1 MKMRLKE
8 VSTWFFIAVLAAL
21 GANTLFLVLIKQSY
35 DSVVAAQ
42 AHRRTALALAGE
54 LQQETVQLARLVR
67 AYTVTGE
74 PRYLLYYYD
83 ILSIRTGEKPPPA
96 NFKPNTYWDD
106 VIAGRLE
113 HRMPKE
119 GPKRSLA
126 DLMRSEGFSEAEL
139 LKLKKVLDATAAMN
153 QIEQIAFAA
162 TQGLYNPDTREF
174 VSDGP
179 PRLDFAGKEVH
190 GEEYN
195 VLMADLSQ
203 AVNALIELTDARTSN
218 DVALAGK
225 RLERWILLSL
235 VSMAMTIVMVM
246 LATRLIRRQVLV
258 PIHRLG
264 KAATRLAAGDYAT
277 RTEGAGGGLEELAT
291 LRRTVDGMAQAI
303 EEDIRQRHSVQQE
316 LEVARQQA
324 EDATRAKSMFLAN
337 MSHEIRTPMN
347 AIIGMAYLALQTKLL
362 PRQRDY
368 VNKIHTAG
376 RSLLGIINDIL
387 DFSKVEAGKLE
398 LDQGRFRVEDVAA
411 NSLTLLRQRAHEQ
424 DIELL
429 FEVTDPRLLVE
440 GVAFT
445 GDALRLGQILTNLLS
460 NAVKFTHHGYVKLTI
475 SVEQRVDDVFTLRF
489 NVRDTGIG
497 MTEEQRARLFQ
508 EFTQADGST
517 TRRYGG
523 TGLGLSISRKLVE
536 LMGGRIWA
544 ESLPGKGSSFIFT
557 VQFPLAL
564 PASPPPPPLPNS
576 DRMRVLVIDDQ
587 SEARMAL
594 LGLLGA
600 LGVGASWPGGL
611 DQAEDGAAALAM
623 IDQAAGAGRGYDLL
637 LVDWLM
643 PGLDGAGLLEALQ
656 QKELD
661 KKPLAVVV
669 SAYDTEVMHAAA
681 KKLDAHYFLPKPVLP
696 ESLRNLFAW
705 LAGAVDQV
713 LEAGPGE
720 STAADLTGMKVLLAE
735 DNPINQQVAAE
746 LMQSRGVLVDVAD
759 DGEQA
764 IERVLAHPPGHYSLV
779 LMDLQMPVMDG
790 YEATRRLR
798 LDQRYFDLPIV
809 AMTAHAMA
817 EERKRCQVLGMNGHV
832 AKPIEP
838 DLLYA
843 MLAQFTKDAPVAA
856 AVFPGHAPATPDSAP
871 PPPATLPPTLPVI
884 AGLDTVTG
892 LRRVGGKIPFY
903 RQLLARFARDSE
915 SFEVTFAQAV
925 AQGQWDAAIR
935 QAHTLK
941 GLAGSMGA
949 TEAQARADRL
959 ERAARDKRA
968 DGVEGPL
975 SELAACLTPLVRALQ
990 TDVAAEY
997 TAGAETASGASR
1009 VVATGSLGDLAGPK
1023 GGVDW
1028 IHRFRQLLSE
1038 GDLEAKDLWEAH
1050 KAEISGEL
1058 SPQTLKRI
1066 SVALENYEFDS
1077 VIALLQESA
1086 T

>member
-1 MKMRLKE
+1 MKLRLKQ

-83 ILSIRTGEKPPPA
+83 ILAIRTGEKPPPLT
-96 NFKPNTYWDD
+96 FKPNTYWDD

-139 LKLKKVLDATAAMN
+139 LKLKKVLDATSAMN
-153 QIEQIAFAA
+153 NIEQIAFAA
-162 TQGLYNPDTREF
+162 TQGLYDPDTREF

-179 PRLDFAGKEVH
+179 PRLDFASKKVH

-203 AVNALIELTDARTSN
+203 AVNDLIELTDARTSN

-258 PIHRLG
+258 PIDRLG

-277 RTEGAGGGLEELAT
+277 RTEGAGDLEELAT
-291 LRRTVDGMAQAI
+291 LRRTVDSMAEAI

-347 AIIGMAYLALQTKLL
+347 AIIGMAYLALQTKLE

-475 SVEQRVDDVFTLRF
+475 SVEQRNGDVFTLRF

-497 MTEEQRARLFQ
+497 MTEEERARLFQ

-523 TGLGLSISRKLVE
+523 TGLGLSISRNLVE

-544 ESLPGKGSSFIFT
+544 ESEPGKGSSFIFT

-576 DRMRVLVIDDQ
+576 ERMRVLVIDDQ
-587 SEARMAL
+587 PEARMAL

-611 DQAEDGAAALAM
+611 DQAEDGALALAM
-623 IDQAAGAGRGYDLL
+623 IDEAAGAGRGYDLL

-656 QKELD
+656 QKQLD

-705 LAGAVDQV
+705 LAGTVDQV

-720 STAADLTGMKVLLAE
+720 PTARGLSGMKVLLAE

-764 IERVLAHPPGHYSLV
+764 IERVLAYPPGHYSLV

-798 LDQRYFDLPIV
+798 LDRRYFDLPIV

-832 AKPIEP
+832 TKPIEP

-843 MLAQFTKDAPVAA
+843 MLARFAEDAPVAA
-856 AVFPGHAPATPDSAP
+856 PEFPGHAPATPDSTPSPPAP
-871 PPPATLPPTLPVI
+871 PPPPLPVI
-884 AGLDTVTG
+884 AGLDTATG
-892 LRRVGGKIPFY
+892 LRRVGGDIAFY

-925 AQGQWDAAIR
+925 AQGQWDSAIR

-949 TEAQARADRL
+949 TELQARAERL
-959 ERAARDKRA
+959 EGAARDKRA
-968 DGVEGPL
+968 DAVESPL
-975 SELAACLTPLVRALQ
+975 TELVACLTPLLRALQ
-990 TDVAAEY
+990 TDVAAES
-997 TAGAETASGASR
+997 TAGAEAASGAST
-1009 VVATGSLGDLAGPK
+1009 VVAAGSQGDLAAPQ

-1028 IHRFRQLLSE
+1028 ISRFRQLLSE
-1038 GDLEAKDLWEAH
+1038 GDLEAKDLWEAR

-1077 VIALLQESA
+1077 VIALLQENA